1 MKRIT
6 ILGFALA
13 ALIALAA
20 LSVSSA
26 SGAKEKTVLTLS
38 TAKGGPLKTG
48 AKVKDFSNNLITE
61 TKDGNLECEESTI
74 EWELTKNAATKDT
87 GTGAK
92 DTEFGDYEG
101 IPGACKTGKYGP
113 AYITAVG
120 LGPISLSDKGSGEL
134 KGSKKISYT
143 AEFVD
148 LGGAKCTLEGTKA
161 KFTMNTS
168 GPVKLTIT
176 KQKFKAPKGS
186 NAACPK
192 EGTLSGEF
200 NMTSE
205 GEVVEAKV

>member
-13 ALIALAA
+13 ALVALFA
-20 LSVSSA
+20 LGGSSA
-26 SGAKEKTVLTLS
+26 SAAKEKTVLTLS

-48 AKVKDFSNNLITE
+48 AKVKDFSSNLITT

-92 DTEFGDYEG
+92 DTETGDYEG
-101 IPGACKTGKYGP
+101 IPGACKTALGP
-113 AYITAVG
+113 AKITAAG
-120 LGPISLSDKGSGEL
+120 LGAISLSDKGSGEL

-148 LGGAKCTLEGTKA
+148 LGDAKCTLEGTKV
-161 KFTMNTS
+161 KFSMNTS
-168 GPVKLTIT
+168 GPVKLTVT
-176 KQKFKAPKGS
+176 NQKFKAPKGS
-186 NAACPK
+186 APACPK